1 MNVAVIMN
9 SIETYALMARCLNGE
24 GSPEEN
30 RYLSEML
37 FSDPLLLK
45 DFQLLKQN
53 ILSTSS
59 TIDDDKSIYTEEH
72 LQIKFDSLTKKL
84 KDEGAL

>member
-1 MNVAVIMN
+1 MNVTVIMN

-30 RYLSEML
+30 RYLSELL
-37 FSDPLLLK
+37 FSDPVLLT
-45 DFQLLKQN
+45 DYQLLKEN
-53 ILSTSS
+53 LASS
-59 TIDDDKSIYTEEH
+59 ISLGDDDKSIYTDEH

-84 KDEGAL
+84 RDEGAL